1 MTFIEQLQAFSFW
14 NNTGYDYA
22 LALVIL
28 IASVIVLKIFQVV
41 ILSRL
46 RKLAKKTKTDL
57 DDVLIDVFTSLK
69 PPFYFVIAVYIGIKV
84 LTLPDLLTKIVDIVF
99 LIVIVYEIVH
109 GIQKIIDYSIR
120 KLLEKNDDKKAEKQY
135 SEAMLKAL
143 SMIIKIS
150 LWVIAIVLILSNLGI
165 NVTSLIA
172 SLGIGG
178 IAIALALQGILSD
191 TFSSFSIYVDK
202 PFQMGDYITVGADSG
217 TVEKIGLKSTRLRTL
232 QGEELVISNTE
243 LTAAR
248 ISNFKKMQKRRVVV
262 TLGVVYET
270 SAEKLKKIPVM
281 LQSIVEKTEKTKF
294 SRCHFK
300 EYADSSLNFE
310 LVYEVTSK
318 EYDVYMDINQKI
330 NFSIF
335 EQFGKEKIDFAYPT
349 QTVFVQ
355 K

>member
-1 MTFIEQLQAFSFW
+1 MTFIGQLKDFNFW
-14 NNTGYDYA
+14 NNSGYEYA

-28 IASVIVLKIFQVV
+28 VGAVIVLKIFQVV

-57 DDVLIDVFTSLK
+57 DDVLIEVFTAVK
-69 PPFYFVIAVYIGIKV
+69 PPFYFVIALYIGIKV

-99 LIVIVYEIVH
+99 LVVIVYEIVH
-109 GIQKIIDYSIR
+109 GLQKIIDYLIR
-120 KLLEKNDDKKAEKQY
+120 KLLEKNQDKKAEKQY
-135 SEAMLKAL
+135 SEAMVKAL
-143 SMIIKIS
+143 SMIIKLS
-150 LWVIAIVLILSNLGI
+150 LWGVAIVLILSNLGI
-165 NVTSLIA
+165 NVTSLVA

-202 PFQMGDYITVGADSG
+202 PFQIGDYITVGADSG
-217 TVEKIGLKSTRLRTL
+217 TVERIGLKSTRLRTL
-232 QGEELVISNTE
+232 QGEEMVISNTE
-243 LTAAR
+243 LTSAR

-262 TLGVVYET
+262 ILGVTYET
-270 SAEKLKKIPVM
+270 AAEKLKKSPVM
-281 LQSIVEKTEKTKF
+281 LQSIVEKEEKTKF

-330 NFSIF
+330 NFAIF
-335 EQFGKEKIDFAYPT
+335 ERFGKEKIDFAYPT
-349 QTVFVQ
+349 QTIFVN

>member
-46 RKLAKKTKTDL
+46 RMLAKKTKTDL

-262 TLGVVYET
+262 TLGVTYET
-270 SAEKLKKIPVM
+270 SGEKLKKIPAM
-281 LQSIVEKTEKTKF
+281 LQAIVEKTEKTKF

>member
-1 MTFIEQLQAFSFW
+1 MNFIEQLKEFNFW

-28 IASVIVLKIFQVV
+28 VGAIIVLKIFQVV

-57 DDVLIDVFTSLK
+57 DDVLIDVFTSVK
-69 PPFYFVIAVYIGIKV
+69 PPFYFVIALYIGIKV
-84 LTLPDLLTKIVDIVF
+84 LALPELLTKIVDIVF
-99 LIVIVYEIVH
+99 LIVIVYEIVR
-109 GIQKIIDYSIR
+109 GLQKVIDYSIR
-120 KLLEKNDDKKAEKQY
+120 KLLEKNQDKKAEKQY

-143 SMIIKIS
+143 SMIIKLS

-165 NVTSLIA
+165 NVTSLVA

-178 IAIALALQGILSD
+178 IAVALALQGILSD
-191 TFSSFSIYVDK
+191 MFSSFSIYVDK
-202 PFQMGDYITVGADSG
+202 PFQIGDYITVGADSG

-232 QGEELVISNTE
+232 QGEEMVISNKE

-248 ISNFKKMQKRRVVV
+248 IANFKKMQKRRVVV
-262 TLGVVYET
+262 TLGVTYET
-270 SAEKLKKIPVM
+270 PSEKLKKIPAM
-281 LQSIVEKTEKTKF
+281 LQSIVEKEDKTKF

-300 EYADSSLNFE
+300 AYADSSLNFE
-310 LVYEVTSK
+310 LVYEVSSK
-318 EYDVYMDINQKI
+318 EYDVYMDVNQKI
-330 NFSIF
+330 NFEIF
-335 EQFGKEKIDFAYPT
+335 EQFGAEKIDFAYPT